1 MNVDVKIIWLR
12 PCWKVNLLF
21 FTCLFILFHFI
32 KSLLIVFYFINSLL
46 RRESILKLT
55 QVNIEI
61 FTFSYFFF
69 FLSSWTRK
77 KCCWNVY
84 DLEKG
89 FTRMFMLKEGLM
101 VSRRVTHVSKTGGLK
116 RNESPLKMMKN
127 AFYFIL
133 KAIFVLKTFKCLCWL
148 FGHVGTRARLERDHF
163 KTFDLT
169 AWLTNNYTTHIVQHL
184 TK

>member
-46 RRESILKLT
+46 RRKSILKLT

-61 FTFSYFFF
+61 FTFSFFF
-69 FLSSWTRK
+69 VTFKLNK
-77 KCCWNVY
+77 KKVLLKRLWFREGVYECLCWRRGWWLV
-84 DLEKG
+84 G
-89 FTRMFMLKEGLM
+89 GL
-101 VSRRVTHVSKTGGLK
+101 HVSKTGGLK
-116 RNESPLKMMKN
+116 RNKSPLKMMKN